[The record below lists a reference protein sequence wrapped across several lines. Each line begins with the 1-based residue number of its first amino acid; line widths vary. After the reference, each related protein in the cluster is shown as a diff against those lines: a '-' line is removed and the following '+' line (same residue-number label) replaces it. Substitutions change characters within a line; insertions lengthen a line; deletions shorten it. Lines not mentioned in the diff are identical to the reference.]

1 MIVFIEDL
9 LGAVSG
15 ILLLVVLVFLLRG
28 LSRRYAFIL
37 LYVAWELFATIFLTI
52 ADRLY
57 AGSAVSTGAP
67 LTEGQLLYN
76 HLYWTNDIIVDLLR
90 FLVLMVLTYQAT
102 PEGPRRG
109 SVGRLL
115 GGVAIIVI
123 AAPVILFHPTFSPW
137 PSGRWFN
144 SATELLN
151 FGAAIMNL
159 VLWGTLIASKMR
171 DPKLLTVSAGLGVVV
186 TGAAFS
192 YGLRHFIPPGIFRN
206 AVPDLFLMLT
216 QLAGWTIWCWAF
228 RPVSKP
234 RPAPASALT
243 QH

>member
-1 MIVFIEDL
+1 MIVFSEDL

-15 ILLLVVLVFLLRG
+15 VLLFVLLIFLLRG
-28 LSRRYAFIL
+28 SGKKYPFIL
-37 LYVAWELFATIFLTI
+37 LYVAWELFATIYLTI
-52 ADRLY
+52 ADRMY
-57 AGSAVSTGAP
+57 GGSAIATGAAI
-67 LTEGQLLYN
+67 TEGKRLYN

-109 SVGRLL
+109 YVRRLL
-115 GGVAIIVI
+115 GGVAVIVI
-123 AAPVILFHPTFSPW
+123 AAPFVLFHPTFTPW
-137 PSGRWFN
+137 PKSTWFN

-159 VLWGTLIASKMR
+159 VLWGTLIASKRR
-171 DPKLLTVSAGLGVVV
+171 DPQLLSVSAGLGVVV

-192 YGLRHFIPPGIFRN
+192 YGLRHFIPPGIYRN
-206 AVPDLFLMLT
+206 AIPDLFLMLT
-216 QLAGWTIWCWAF
+216 QLAGWAIWSWAF

-234 RPAPASALT
+234 QDTPASALAP
-243 QH
+243 H